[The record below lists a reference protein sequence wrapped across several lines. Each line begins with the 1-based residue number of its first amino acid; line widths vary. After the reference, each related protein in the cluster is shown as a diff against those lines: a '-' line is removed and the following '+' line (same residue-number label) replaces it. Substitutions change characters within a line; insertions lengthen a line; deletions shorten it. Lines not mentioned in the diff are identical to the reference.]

1 MDPYNIDLIEKY
13 LLIKKL
19 PKKSVLYIA
28 FMRKVLYNIYT
39 YRVFYRHIYNTQFL
53 ESVGLY
59 S

>member
-28 FMRKVLYNIYT
+28 FMRKVFYYIYT

-53 ESVGLY
+53 ESIGLY
-59 S
+59 N